1 MNADKRGYCMR
12 NMRSFAVRYSSKD
25 QKKIKSLLEL
35 WIKGVEVLN
44 DKRGNRGAG
53 FCLQA
58 SVINCPDDQMRG
70 KDTV

>member
-1 MNADKRGYCMR
+1 MR
-12 NMRSFAVRYSSKD
+12 NLRSFAVRYSSKD

>member
-12 NMRSFAVRYSSKD
+12 NLRSFAVRYSSKD